1 MQNFRRLAYIGRSG
15 ISISYSSFLGK
26 GVKIYQGVNNGKK
39 GEVKIGDK
47 TAIEDYAILHAYG
60 GSIFIDKNS
69 FIGPHC
75 VLYGHGKIH
84 IGQNCLVAMHTCIIS
99 ANHSIP
105 PRHLSIRSLPD
116 IRKEVIIE
124 DDVWVGA
131 GVKILSGVKVG
142 KGAVIGAGSV
152 VTKDLPPYSISV
164 GNPAK
169 VIKYR
174 NEE

>member
-1 MQNFRRLAYIGRSG
+1 MQSYRRLAYIGRSG
-15 ISISYSSFLGK
+15 ISISSSSFLGK
-26 GVKIYQGVNNGKK
+26 GVRIYQGVSNGKK
-39 GEVKIGDK
+39 GEVKIGAK
-47 TAIEDYAILHAYG
+47 TAIEDYSILHAYG
-60 GSIFIDKNS
+60 GSIFVGENS

-105 PRHLSIRSLPD
+105 PRHLAIRNLPD
-116 IRKEVIIE
+116 IRKEIFIE
-124 DDVWVGA
+124 DDVWIGA
-131 GVKILSGVKVG
+131 GVNILSGVTVG